1 MVVSLISLKMRSD
14 SLPKRGSI
22 FPEFQKSSKRKR
34 KEKTRKLRV
43 IQRVQQEQNEEVF
56 GKMASW
62 PAVA

>member
-1 MVVSLISLKMRSD
+1 MRSD